1 MPWKI
6 DHYEQDGD
14 TIHVTRVR
22 WERPDG
28 RVDQY
33 QLRTAITI
41 PPPGPG
47 RGPAI
52 AALRQ
57 TINAL
62 RNPPAPPDVSDI
74 EDQIN
79 TGGG

>member
-22 WERPDG
+22 WESADG

-47 RGPAI
+47 HGQGI
-52 AALRQ
+52 EELKQ

-62 RNPPAPPDVSDI
+62 RNPPAPPDVSNI
-74 EDQIN
+74 ETILN
-79 TGGG
+79 AGGG